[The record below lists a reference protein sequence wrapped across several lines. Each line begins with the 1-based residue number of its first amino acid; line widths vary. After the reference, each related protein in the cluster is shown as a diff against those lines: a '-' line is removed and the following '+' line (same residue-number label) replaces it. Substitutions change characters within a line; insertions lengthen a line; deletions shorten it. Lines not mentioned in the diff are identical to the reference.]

1 MYFRSNNYQKNTVY
15 TTLVVFI
22 EYALD
27 RLSDISISPQHQQF
41 SKDEL
46 EYIKDALGFTIACL
60 DGEATTNMYEDM
72 KSILRKVEFL
82 PSEKYEPADI
92 AL

>member
-1 MYFRSNNYQKNTVY
+1 
-15 TTLVVFI
+15 
-22 EYALD
+22 LD
-27 RLSDISISPQHQQF
+27 RLSDNSISPKHQQF

-60 DGEATTNMYEDM
+60 DDEATTNMYKDM

-82 PSEKYEPADI
+82 LSEKYEPGDM